1 MRQRS
6 QLQLDWVPVD
16 AYDKTRANAFEEN
29 ARMCDTQ
36 SLHMRQHVQIAN
48 AFQANAHKENASMC
62 DTQSFS
68 VYETTCANA
77 FEGNVRM
84 YETQYF
90 DAFKTTCAN
99 TLEKNKKN
107 RKTQVCVTPNL
118 QMHMTCANA
127 QMQ

>member
-48 AFQANAHKENASMC
+48 AFQANAHKENASMY
-62 DTQSFS
+62 DTQYFG
-68 VYETTCANA
+68 VYETTYANA
-77 FEGNVRM
+77 FEEMQECTKPNILMHLRPHV
-84 YETQYF
+84 Q
-90 DAFKTTCAN
+90 
-99 TLEKNKKN
+99 TLKYKQEQCKYVQHPIF
-107 RKTQVCVTPNL
+107 RCI
-118 QMHMTCANA
+118 
-127 QMQ
+127 